1 MCLEYSDLGGS
12 RLICLEVC
20 IDYSSGAEACMR
32 GMHGRKYDGQV
43 VHMSSVDEETWQN
56 LAK

>member
-1 MCLEYSDLGGS
+1 MN
-12 RLICLEVC
+12 
-20 IDYSSGAEACMR
+20 
-32 GMHGRKYDGQV
+32 GMKGRKYDGQV